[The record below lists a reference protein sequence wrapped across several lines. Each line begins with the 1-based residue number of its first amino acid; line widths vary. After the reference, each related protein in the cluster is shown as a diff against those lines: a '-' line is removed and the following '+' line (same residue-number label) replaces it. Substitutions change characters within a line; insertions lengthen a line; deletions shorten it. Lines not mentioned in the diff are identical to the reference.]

1 MKLKTNFF
9 LFIQLFSMLFCL
21 KIAAQENRIEL
32 TGIIKQDSILLN
44 DINIINKTINTGTS
58 SDIDG
63 NFTIKAKEGDS
74 IFISSIIHKNR
85 AIKISKAHIDS
96 RLIIVYLESEFNEL
110 NEIFLTQKF
119 RLELGDVSIDKR
131 AILDY
136 KESPKNKPPN
146 VDKYKETNGIGL
158 VSIYNF
164 LTKKLRLKRKG
175 RKLENEKIKKL
186 KDEFP
191 NKIINSYGIPFFTN
205 ILGIPKDEIYL
216 FLDFSEEKGL
226 LDLIEVKDFRIKDFL
241 IKQVVVF
248 YEIKN

>member
-1 MKLKTNFF
+1 
-9 LFIQLFSMLFCL
+9 MLFCL
-21 KIAAQENRIEL
+21 KIAAQENRVEL

-44 DINIINKTINTGTS
+44 DINIINKATNIGVA

-63 NFTIKAKEGDS
+63 MFTIKAKEGDS
-74 IFISSIIHKNR
+74 ILISSIIHKNR
-85 AIKISKAHIDS
+85 TIKISKAHINS
-96 RLIIVYLESEFNEL
+96 KLIIVYLESEFNEL

-136 KESPKNKPPN
+136 KEGPKNKPPN

-158 VSIYNF
+158 VSIFNL
-164 LTKKLRLKRKG
+164 LTKKARLKRKN
-175 RKLENEKIKKL
+175 RKLENEKIKML

-191 NKIINSYGIPFFTN
+191 NKIINSYGTPFFTN

-216 FLDFSEEKGL
+216 FLDFCQEKGL
-226 LDLIEVKDFRIKDFL
+226 LELIEVNDFRIKDFL
-241 IKQVVVF
+241 IKQVVIF
-248 YEIKN
+248 NEIKN